1 MVVELYNGTK
11 PASETRARILSI
23 ILLTLACVLA
33 ATMSWSR
40 CRQPLAGKIE
50 PPNWRISFRPP
61 KRFTQGELVQTSF
74 AEVIV
79 LFGVTNH
86 GAEARLAIL
95 RLHPSVA
102 DDPETL
108 CAELVRQYA
117 FVPPRKE
124 LSPVPGHTSAKLG
137 PFDAVQTMAPSRSAV
152 ARVTLPAT
160 GVGYA
165 VALTVDG
172 EPIDDDLYHLFDLTC
187 GSIESI
193 TP

>member
-11 PASETRARILSI
+11 SASATRARVLSI
-23 ILLTLACVLA
+23 ILLALACVLA
-33 ATMSWSR
+33 AMMSWSR
-40 CRQPLAGKIE
+40 GRQPLDIRIE

-74 AEVIV
+74 AEVIA
-79 LFGVTNH
+79 LFGVTTH
-86 GAEARLAIL
+86 GAGARLAIL

-102 DDPETL
+102 DDPATL

-117 FVPPRKE
+117 FVPPHE
-124 LSPVPGHTSAKLG
+124 GLSPVAGHTGAKLG

-152 ARVTLPAT
+152 ARVAALPT
-160 GVGYA
+160 GIRYA
-165 VALTVDG
+165 VALAVDG
-172 EPIDDDLYHLFDLTC
+172 EPIDDDLFRLFELTC
-187 GSIESI
+187 ASIEPI